1 MNRHSS
7 GQLQT
12 VVGWIFGGSFT
23 LLGLLFVIIGG
34 FEYRQGLKTN
44 DWPAAAG
51 RIVESKIVES
61 KIVERKVDGSSGR
74 RRTRSSDR
82 DYTVD
87 VRYSYEVEGQKF
99 EGDRLRYGNESHDS
113 RASAMEEQSLF
124 ASGKEVQ
131 VYYDPKTPSQSVLI
145 KGIGLSWLG
154 MALGLMALVI
164 GLVVMFH
171 MVRSRAA
178 RIK

>member
-1 MNRHSS
+1 MDMNRHSS

-12 VVGWIFGGSFT
+12 VVGWIFGGGFT
-23 LLGLLFVIIGG
+23 FLGLLFVIIGG
-34 FEYRQGLKTN
+34 FEFRQGLRTN

-51 RIVESKIVES
+51 RIVES

-113 RASAMEEQSLF
+113 RASANDEQLLYPQ
-124 ASGKEVQ
+124 GKAVQ

-145 KGIGLSWLG
+145 KGIGLSWLA

-164 GLVVMFH
+164 GLVVIFRMA
-171 MVRSRAA
+171 RARAA
-178 RIK
+178 KIK